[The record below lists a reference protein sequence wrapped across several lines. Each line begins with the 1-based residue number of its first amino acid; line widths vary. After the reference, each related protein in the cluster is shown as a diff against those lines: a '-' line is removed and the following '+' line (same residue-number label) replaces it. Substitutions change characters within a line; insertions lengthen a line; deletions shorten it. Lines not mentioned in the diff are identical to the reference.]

1 MSSARQRGVALVK
14 VQTFPYL
21 YKDYGATA
29 YSRVSPSDPMLIVH
43 EGEHLGTS
51 VDNIRFVPR
60 LSGRGRRKRKESLV
74 YTVLLM
80 LQFLTTMTN
89 FDSG

>member
-29 YSRVSPSDPMLIVH
+29 YSRVSPSDPMLTSGVGRCLILGGPNIFSDIYICVHIV
-43 EGEHLGTS
+43 
-51 VDNIRFVPR
+51 
-60 LSGRGRRKRKESLV
+60 
-74 YTVLLM
+74 
-80 LQFLTTMTN
+80 
-89 FDSG
+89 